1 MTATAVT
8 IRLEDDC
15 CGSELPHRFK
25 EQLGTE
31 TYSRGASILEM
42 PDSLQAWRD
51 KHRTARKRADRAS
64 RLGYQFDEI
73 DRSQFNDDL
82 HEINTSLPER
92 QGRPMTDGYT
102 RRHNHGALPHYPC
115 DRHRVHT
122 YGVLQNPTSAPRRTV
137 GSNDSILAAYLTLYR
152 CGELGLVSMILG
164 HGDHLR
170 NDIMY
175 LLMAG
180 VIADQAHH
188 GGYLFYN
195 RHDSGT
201 PGLAFYKE
209 RVGFH
214 ATDIEWIL

>member
-1 MTATAVT
+1 MSTLTASRTVT
-8 IRLEDDC
+8 INLEAACHDHAC
-15 CGSELPHRFK
+15 AQLAARFRN
-25 EQLGTE
+25 QLGVPN
-31 TYSRGASILEM
+31 YSQGASVLEM
-42 PDSLQAWRD
+42 PESLQAWRD
-51 KHRTARKRADRAS
+51 EHRTARKRADRAA

-73 DRSQFNDDL
+73 NRASHNDDI
-82 HEINTSLPER
+82 HRINTSLPER

-102 RRHNHGALPHYPC
+102 TRRNHGNLPAYPC
-115 DRHRVHT
+115 DRHRIHT
-122 YGVLQNPTSAPRRTV
+122 YGILQGERLR
-137 GSNDSILAAYLTLYR
+137 AYLTLYR

-180 VIADQAHH
+180 VIADQVHH
-188 GGYLFYN
+188 GGVLYYN

-209 RVGFH
+209 RIGFH
-214 ATDIEWIL
+214 ATDIEWLL